1 MVSFSQYNL
10 THNPIYKI
18 SMSRAAMVEEG
29 SGVGI
34 PDHTDTVTFSTSEAR
49 QNSPQA
55 PQALK

>member
-18 SMSRAAMVEEG
+18 NKSRAAMVEEG

-34 PDHTDTVTFSTSEAR
+34 PDHTDTVTSSASEER
-49 QNSPQA
+49 QNSPRL
-55 PQALK
+55 PMH